1 MFDILAQGLPE
12 LAGAVTS
19 GAPPLMDGAGIQ
31 FNPPDNQQ
39 TGGVATIFN
48 ILETGI
54 RLLIGL
60 AVLGAVGFCVKGGID
75 LMRAGGSPQMMEKAR
90 NQIIFSGL
98 GAAVAVGSFFF
109 VGTVVDFLSDAS
121 GGSTS
126 KIGSFERQATIQR
139 IEAGGFL
146 GVYAGQAISCP
157 TSDSSLANAAD
168 VPGTEAVKA
177 DGSRNSNA
185 DWKFYK
191 PTGGTDTV
199 HCKSVSPAPTS

>member
-19 GAPPLMDGAGIQ
+19 GAQPLMDGAGIQ
-31 FNPPDNQQ
+31 FNPPTNQQ
-39 TGGVATIFN
+39 AGGVTTLFN

-109 VGTVVDFLSDAS
+109 VGTVVDFLSQSS
-121 GGSTS
+121 GGRTA
-126 KIGSFERQATIQR
+126 KIGVLDVQAKVQR
-139 IEAGGFL
+139 VEVGGFL
-146 GVYAGQAISCP
+146 GVYAGQAVSCP
-157 TSDSSLANAAD
+157 ATGTAAD
-168 VPGTEAVKA
+168 IDATKIVKA
-177 DGSRNSNA
+177 DGERGDA
-185 DWKFYK
+185 EWKFV
-191 PTGGTDTV
+191 PPASNGSDTA
-199 HCKSVSPAPTS
+199 HCLSKG

>member
-19 GAPPLMDGAGIQ
+19 GAQPLMDGAGIQ
-31 FNPPDNQQ
+31 FNPPTNQQ
-39 TGGVATIFN
+39 TDGVTTIFN

-109 VGTVVDFLSDAS
+109 VGTVIDFLSGAS
-121 GGSTS
+121 GGAVFDPGDIT
-126 KIGSFERQATIQR
+126 KQQTVGRIVQAN
-139 IEAGGFL
+139 GFIAVYSGNAVTCPPSDTTL
-146 GVYAGQAISCP
+146 G
-157 TSDSSLANAAD
+157 NN
-168 VPGTEAVKA
+168 GTEADGDITATKAVKP
-177 DGSRNSNA
+177 DGTLEDNT
-185 DWKFYK
+185 DWKFVVAANGNPGYCQEK
-191 PTGGTDTV
+191 
-199 HCKSVSPAPTS
+199 

>member
-19 GAPPLMDGAGIQ
+19 GAQPLMDGAGIQ
-31 FNPPDNQQ
+31 FNPPTNQQ
-39 TGGVATIFN
+39 AGGVTTLFN

-109 VGTVVDFLSDAS
+109 VGTVVDFLNQAS
-121 GGSTS
+121 GGATDKVGS
-126 KIGSFERQATIQR
+126 IGKQATIQR
-139 IEAGGFL
+139 VESGAFL
-146 GVYAGQAISCP
+146 GFYAGQVITCP
-157 TSDSSLANAAD
+157 TTAASGD
-168 VPGTEAVKA
+168 IDATIPVDASGGQTGTAEWEFVPKA
-177 DGSRNSNA
+177 KDGS
-185 DWKFYK
+185 
-191 PTGGTDTV
+191 DTA
-199 HCKSVSPAPTS
+199 HCKSKG